1 MRGILSQMHKIKS
14 QRNSKSLQK
23 DRLEMF
29 QFFFVLC
36 LYMRM
41 KDSRDKMNTKICA
54 THNHKLT
61 RLRVS
66 PLLT

>member
-1 MRGILSQMHKIKS
+1 M
-14 QRNSKSLQK
+14 
-23 DRLEMF
+23 
-29 QFFFVLC
+29 VL
-36 LYMRM
+36 
-41 KDSRDKMNTKICA
+41 KDSREREKMNTKICA